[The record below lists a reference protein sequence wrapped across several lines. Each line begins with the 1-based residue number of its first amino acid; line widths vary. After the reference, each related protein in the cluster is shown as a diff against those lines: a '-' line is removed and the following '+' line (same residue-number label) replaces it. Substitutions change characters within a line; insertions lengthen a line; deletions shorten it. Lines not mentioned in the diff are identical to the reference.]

1 MPQSPLDNSADDIRV
16 TILSNGQALPDDTE
30 VLSLEVTRAVNRIPS
45 ARIVLIDDSKTDAAL
60 RFSLSDGD
68 LLAPGA
74 LISVKAGYGEAQ
86 EEIFSGVVV
95 RQGVRVGSF
104 GNSRLVINCRD
115 KALAMT
121 VGRKCANYVDQSDSD
136 IIAKLVK
143 AHGLEADVAATT
155 VTHKELVQY
164 DVSDWDFLL
173 ARAEANGL
181 VALVEAGKVTLA
193 APVTSGDAVLGVS
206 YGVDLI
212 EFDGDVDA
220 RSQLAAVGAV
230 AWDPAT
236 QAVIEQ
242 EAQPKA
248 LNAQGNLDAATLAKV
263 VGLSS
268 YRLHTAATLDSEG
281 LKAWTAARQQR
292 AGLARMRGHLRFRG
306 SALAKPGTL
315 LDVQGVGKR
324 FDGAAWLSAVT
335 HLIAEGDWITE
346 AEFGM
351 APESLA
357 ERGELAAPMA
367 AGLTAGVSGLQ
378 IGVVKKLNEDPEA
391 QYKVQVELPMTQA
404 ETAGVWARLA
414 TNYGSDGVGS
424 FFIPEVGDEVVL
436 GFLNSD
442 PSHPLILGS
451 LYSSKRKPPY
461 ELTAENYTKAVVT
474 RGKLRI
480 VFDDE
485 KKVITITTPGNNK
498 IVLSDEDKSILLQDQ
513 NSNKVTLDPSGI
525 TLDSPKD
532 IAIKAKGKISLEA
545 VGNISI
551 DSKADLQQG
560 AMNIAATAK
569 MGFTAKGATTA
580 ELSASGQTTV
590 KGAMVMIN

>member
-1 MPQSPLDNSADDIRV
+1 MAASPLENTEGDVQV
-16 TILSNGQALPDDTE
+16 TIQSNGTPLPDGAQL
-30 VLSLEVTRAVNRIPS
+30 LSVEVTRAANRIPS
-45 ARIVLIDDSKTDAAL
+45 ARIVLLDDSEADEAQ
-60 RFSLSDGD
+60 RFALSDGA
-68 LLAPGA
+68 LFAPGA
-74 LISVKAGYGEAQ
+74 AITIKAGFGAEGD
-86 EEIFSGVVV
+86 EIFSGVVV
-95 RQGVRVGSF
+95 RQGVRVGPF
-104 GNSRLVINCRD
+104 GRSRLVVECRD
-115 KALAMT
+115 KAVAMT
-121 VGRKCANYVDQSDSD
+121 IGRKCANYIDQSDAD
-136 IIAKLVK
+136 VIAKLIK
-143 AHGLEADVAATT
+143 AYGLEASVAATT

-193 APVTSGDAVLGVS
+193 APVTSGDAALGVT

-212 EFDGDVDA
+212 EFDADVDA
-220 RSQLAAVGAV
+220 RSQLSAVAGV

-263 VGLSS
+263 AGVAS
-268 YRLHTAATLDSEG
+268 YRMQTAATLDSEG
-281 LKAWTAARQQR
+281 LKAWTAARQLR
-292 AGLARMRGHLRFRG
+292 AGLARLRGHMRFRG
-306 SALAKPGTL
+306 SALAKPGAL

-324 FDGAAWLSAVT
+324 YDGAAWLSAVT
-335 HLIAEGDWITE
+335 HLIAEGDWTTE

-351 APESLA
+351 APETLA
-357 ERGELAAPMA
+357 ERGELAAPLA
-367 AGLTAGVSGLQ
+367 AGLSAGVSGLQ

-391 QYKVQVELPMTQA
+391 QYKVQVELPLTQA

-414 TNYGSDGVGS
+414 THYGSDGVGS
-424 FFIPEVGDEVVL
+424 FFIPEIGDEVVL

-461 ELTAENYTKAVVT
+461 EPTAENYTKAVVT
-474 RGKLRI
+474 RSKLRV

-485 KKVITITTPGNNK
+485 KKIITITTPGNNK

-513 NSNKVTLDPSGI
+513 NDNKVTLDPSGI

-545 VGNISI
+545 VGNVTV
-551 DSKADLQQG
+551 DSKADLQQN